1 MKLLL
6 DTQLMLWWLADS
18 PKLSRQARALIADP
32 ANTVFV
38 SAATMWEI
46 RIKEKLGKLDVPA
59 DLIAIVRSEEFEWI
73 PVSAEHADATMDLPL
88 LHRDPFDRML
98 VAQAKWMEITLL
110 TSDSLSAKYES
121 FVKKV

>member
-46 RIKEKLGKLDVPA
+46 RIKEKLGKLDVPTN
-59 DLIAIVRSEEFEWI
+59 LIATVVSEEFEWI
-73 PVSAEHADATMDLPL
+73 PVSVEHADATMDLPL

-98 VAQAKWMEITLL
+98 VAQAKWMGITLL
-110 TSDSLSAKYES
+110 TSDSLLTKYGS
-121 FVKKV
+121 SVKKV

>member
-110 TSDSLSAKYES
+110 TSDSLLAKYGS

>member
-18 PKLSRQARALIADP
+18 PKLSRQARAFIADP
-32 ANTVFV
+32 ENTVFV
-38 SAATMWEI
+38 SAATRWEI
-46 RIKEKLGKLDVPA
+46 RIKEKLGKLDVPSN
-59 DLIAIVRSEEFEWI
+59 LIATVRSEEFEWI

-98 VAQAKWMEITLL
+98 VAQAKWMGITLL
-110 TSDSLSAKYES
+110 TSDPMLAQYGN
-121 FVKKV
+121 FVKRV

>member
-18 PKLSRQARALIADP
+18 PKLSRQARAFIADP
-32 ANTVFV
+32 ENTVFV

-59 DLIAIVRSEEFEWI
+59 NLIATVRSEEFEWI

-98 VAQAKWMEITLL
+98 VAQAKWMGITLL
-110 TSDSLSAKYES
+110 TSDPMLAQYGN

>member
-32 ANTVFV
+32 ANTIFV

-46 RIKEKLGKLDVPA
+46 RIKEKLGKLDVPPN
-59 DLIAIVRSEEFEWI
+59 LITTVRSEEFEWI
-73 PVSAEHADATMDLPL
+73 PVSAEHADATMELPL

-98 VAQAKWMEITLL
+98 VAQAKWMGITLL
-110 TSDSLSAKYES
+110 TSDSLLAKYGS

>member
-1 MKLLL
+1 MNCPQALPRPLGC
-6 DTQLMLWWLADS
+6 DEA
-18 PKLSRQARALIADP
+18 RQARAFIADP
-32 ANTVFV
+32 ENTVFV

-59 DLIAIVRSEEFEWI
+59 NLIATVRSEEFEWI

-98 VAQAKWMEITLL
+98 VAQAKWMGITLL
-110 TSDSLSAKYES
+110 TSDPMLAQYGN

>member
-59 DLIAIVRSEEFEWI
+59 NLIATVVSEEFEWI
-73 PVSAEHADATMDLPL
+73 PVTAEHADATMDLPL

-98 VAQAKWMEITLL
+98 VAQAKWMGITLL
-110 TSDSLSAKYES
+110 TSDSLLVKYGS
-121 FVKKV
+121 SVKKV

>member
-32 ANTVFV
+32 ENTVFV

-59 DLIAIVRSEEFEWI
+59 NLIATVVSEEFEWI

-98 VAQAKWMEITLL
+98 VAQAKWMGITLL
-110 TSDSLSAKYES
+110 TSDSLLAKYGS
-121 FVKKV
+121 SVKKV

>member
-46 RIKEKLGKLDVPA
+46 RIKEKLGKLDVPTN
-59 DLIAIVRSEEFEWI
+59 LIATVVSEEFEWI

-98 VAQAKWMEITLL
+98 VAQAKWMGITLL
-110 TSDSLSAKYES
+110 TSDSLLAKYGS
-121 FVKKV
+121 SVKKV

>member
-59 DLIAIVRSEEFEWI
+59 NLIATVVSEEFEWI
-73 PVSAEHADATMDLPL
+73 PVTAEHADATMDLPL

-98 VAQAKWMEITLL
+98 VAQAKWMGITLL
-110 TSDSLSAKYES
+110 TSDSLLAKYGS
-121 FVKKV
+121 SVKKV

>member
-1 MKLLL
+1 MNCPQALPMPLGC
-6 DTQLMLWWLADS
+6 DEA
-18 PKLSRQARALIADP
+18 RQARAFIADP
-32 ANTVFV
+32 ENTVFV

-46 RIKEKLGKLDVPA
+46 RIKKKLGKLDVPA
-59 DLIAIVRSEEFEWI
+59 NLIATVRSEEFEWI

-98 VAQAKWMEITLL
+98 VAQAKWMGITLL
-110 TSDSLSAKYES
+110 TSDPMLAQYGN

>member
-32 ANTVFV
+32 ANTIFV

-46 RIKEKLGKLDVPA
+46 RIKEKLGKLGVPPN
-59 DLIAIVRSEEFEWI
+59 LITTVRSEEFEWI

-98 VAQAKWMEITLL
+98 VAQAKWMGITLL
-110 TSDSLSAKYES
+110 TSDSLLAKYGS

>member
-98 VAQAKWMEITLL
+98 VAQAKWMGITLL
-110 TSDSLSAKYES
+110 TSDPMLAQYGN

>member
-59 DLIAIVRSEEFEWI
+59 NLIATVVSEEFEWI

-98 VAQAKWMEITLL
+98 VAQAKWMGITLL
-110 TSDSLSAKYES
+110 TSDSLLAKYGS
-121 FVKKV
+121 SVKKV

>member
-32 ANTVFV
+32 ENTVFV
-38 SAATMWEI
+38 SAVTMWEI
-46 RIKEKLGKLDVPA
+46 RIKESLGKLDVPA
-59 DLIAIVRSEEFEWI
+59 DLIDSVRSEEFEWI
-73 PVSAEHADATMDLPL
+73 PVSAEHADATMDLLL

-98 VAQAKWMEITLL
+98 VAQAKRMEITLL
-110 TSDSLSAKYES
+110 TSDSFLTKYGS

>member
-98 VAQAKWMEITLL
+98 VAQAKWMGITLL
-110 TSDSLSAKYES
+110 TGDPLLAQYGS
-121 FVKKV
+121 FVKRV

>member
-32 ANTVFV
+32 ANTIFV

-46 RIKEKLGKLDVPA
+46 RIKEKLGKLDVPPN
-59 DLIAIVRSEEFEWI
+59 LITTVRSEEFEWI

-98 VAQAKWMEITLL
+98 VAQAKWMGISLL
-110 TSDSLSAKYES
+110 TSDSLLAKYGS

>member
-18 PKLSRQARALIADP
+18 PKLSRQARAFIADP
-32 ANTVFV
+32 ENTVFV

-59 DLIAIVRSEEFEWI
+59 NLIDTVRSEEFEWI
-73 PVSAEHADATMDLPL
+73 PISAEHADATMDLPL

-98 VAQAKWMEITLL
+98 VAQAKWMGITLL
-110 TSDSLSAKYES
+110 TSDPMLAQYGN
-121 FVKKV
+121 FVKRV

>member
-59 DLIAIVRSEEFEWI
+59 NLIATVRSEEFEWI
-73 PVSAEHADATMDLPL
+73 PVSAEHAD
-88 LHRDPFDRML
+88 PFDRML
-98 VAQAKWMEITLL
+98 VAQQSGWRLL
-110 TSDSLSAKYES
+110 C
-121 FVKKV
+121 

>member
-18 PKLSRQARALIADP
+18 PKLSRQARAFIADP
-32 ANTVFV
+32 ENTVFV

-46 RIKEKLGKLDVPA
+46 RIKEKLGKLDVPSN
-59 DLIAIVRSEEFEWI
+59 LIATVRSEEFEWI

-98 VAQAKWMEITLL
+98 VAQAKWMGITLL
-110 TSDSLSAKYES
+110 TSDPMLTQYGN

>member
-32 ANTVFV
+32 ANTIFV

-46 RIKEKLGKLDVPA
+46 RIKEKLGKLDVPPN
-59 DLIAIVRSEEFEWI
+59 LITTVRSEEFEWI

-98 VAQAKWMEITLL
+98 VAQAKWMGITLL
-110 TSDSLSAKYES
+110 TSDSLLAKYGS